1 MEKQV
6 IDAEILE
13 DDNTLRGA
21 PSYVEIPHRAAAT
34 LDAFAE
40 TVARH
45 GIRSTVR
52 AKLFGSEDPRFTGY
66 VAWRGLVPMERLSA
80 SLVVAGVIA
89 YDLIPIAALP
99 KFDTPT
105 IQVLERMFSL
115 LDMLASQTEPATLKS
130 ISQAPI
136 GSPSRIARSSAA

>member
-40 TVARH
+40 TVAIFDGDKARAMRDKAQAL
-45 GIRSTVR
+45 RSVSKNVET
-52 AKLFGSEDPRFTGY
+52 A
-66 VAWRGLVPMERLSA
+66 A
-80 SLVVAGVIA
+80 VAGGQFLESVKDASKKLGLRIE
-89 YDLIPIAALP
+89 LRKGPIA
-99 KFDTPT
+99 
-105 IQVLERMFSL
+105 ERG
-115 LDMLASQTEPATLKS
+115 KKK
-130 ISQAPI
+130 
-136 GSPSRIARSSAA
+136 ARV